1 MAFKASPYFNSPQ
14 FSQAASNLMA
24 LFEPPS
30 GADAAGWAAANAK
43 KAEAA
48 RLAEQFGYLT
58 NPTNQASPDFHQRA
72 DAYLLGT
79 GGITPTQSFY
89 AQDTNNA
96 TQRYGYDTQAAT
108 SRANNAADNQR
119 AIQTNTADNA
129 RALEVGQINGLAD
142 LYKPVGEG
150 EVRPAIP
157 QDVAGR
163 FGVAR
168 ELPAEQGREKPRSDA
183 EVKGAILQT
192 LPQELQQAAAFGST
206 PIEAIVTP
214 DGARN
219 VTRLDAI
226 GRQPVET
233 KGQTI
238 NVGGNNDIGTIPQ
251 GMMVTRDPQG
261 NVTGMVA
268 IPGGPVDQKA
278 KDDAAQAAT
287 KANTRNASA
296 NIVVDDIDRAL
307 ANIDASPTLN
317 TGVGAAITGK
327 VPGTPAFNTDALIQ
341 TVKANAGFDKL
352 QAMREASP
360 TGGALG
366 AVSDAENQMLQA
378 AIGNLSTS
386 QNREQLQYNLKRVS
400 NIYRDI
406 IDGPGNGQRYDLK
419 TGALVG
425 GTSAP
430 AAAGGG
436 LAEGTVIQNSAGDKM
451 IRRGGKWEP
460 M

>member
-1 MAFKASPYFNSPQ
+1 MSFKASPYFNSPQ
-14 FSQAASNLMA
+14 FAQAASNLMA

-30 GADAAGWAAANAK
+30 GADAAGWATASAK
-43 KAEAA
+43 KAEAS
-48 RLAEQFGYLT
+48 RLAEQFSYLT
-58 NPTNQASPDFHQRA
+58 NPTNQSAPDFRQRA

-79 GGITPTQSFY
+79 GGITPTQSYY
-89 AQDTNNA
+89 AQDANNA
-96 TQRYGYDTQAAT
+96 TQRYGYDTQAAA

-163 FGVAR
+163 FGITR
-168 ELPAEQGREKPRSDA
+168 DLPAELGREKPRSDA

-206 PIEAIVTP
+206 PVESVVTP
-214 DGARN
+214 NGPRV
-219 VTRLDAI
+219 VTRLDAL
-226 GRQPVET
+226 GKQPVET

-251 GMMVTRDPQG
+251 GMMVTRDAQG

-268 IPGGPVDQKA
+268 IPGGPVDQKD
-278 KDDAAQAAT
+278 KEDAAQAAT
-287 KANTRNASA
+287 KTSTRNASA

-307 ANIDASPTLN
+307 ANIDASPALT
-317 TGVGAAITGK
+317 TGLGAAISGS
-327 VPGTPAFNTDALIQ
+327 VPSTPAFNTDALIQ

-378 AIGNLSTS
+378 AIGNLNTS

-406 IDGPGNGQRYDLK
+406 IDGPGNGQRYDLR

-425 GTSAP
+425 GKTAP
-430 AAAGGG
+430 AATGG